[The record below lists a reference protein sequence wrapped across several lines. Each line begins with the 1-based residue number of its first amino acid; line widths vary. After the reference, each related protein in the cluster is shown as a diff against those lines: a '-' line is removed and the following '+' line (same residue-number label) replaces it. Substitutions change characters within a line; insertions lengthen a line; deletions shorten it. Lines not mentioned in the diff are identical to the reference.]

1 MKAIVLDKLT
11 DKTYKTNSKRSEKQT
26 REEAN
31 VLIDALC
38 KRYKLE
44 ENYNRFEIVCIEYQ
58 KGWYTMK
65 RIKL

>member
-31 VLIDALC
+31 VLINALC

-44 ENYNRFEIVCIEYQ
+44 ENYNRFEIVCIEY
-58 KGWYTMK
+58 
-65 RIKL
+65 